1 MPVNPREERPSGAGS
16 RRDSIWSVKESA
28 RSAYYAIFSVAFLSG
43 LAIAIQ
49 RQFGGG
55 APVHD
60 RIGDAVEFLGAF
72 TVAAAAATVVAVE
85 LGGQVMVLAETTRE
99 WIRRRQERAMA
110 KAVAKAREEGRAE
123 GRAEARAEILRLV
136 RDSHPDLVIP
146 DFPGTNGQEDVP

>member
-1 MPVNPREERPSGAGS
+1 MPVNPREDRPSGAGS

-49 RQFGGG
+49 RQFGDG

-110 KAVAKAREEGRAE
+110 KAVAKAKEEGRE
-123 GRAEARAEILRLV
+123 LGREETLRLV
-136 RDSHPDLVIP
+136 RESHPDLMIP
-146 DFPGTNGQEDVP
+146 DFPGTNEQEDLP